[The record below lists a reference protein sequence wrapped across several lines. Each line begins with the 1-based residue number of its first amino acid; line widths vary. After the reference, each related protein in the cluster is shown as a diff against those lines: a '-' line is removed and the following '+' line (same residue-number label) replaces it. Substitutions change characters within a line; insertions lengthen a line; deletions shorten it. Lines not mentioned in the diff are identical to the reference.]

1 MFIYNVSQ
9 SDRSQGREVQ
19 KFFCF
24 LSVLSSVSGVSDRP
38 DGRRYLQNGVKR
50 HTMNFFQK
58 LFSMFSSDAS
68 RNVRTEAFESEMISK
83 KLFFDYLD
91 AQRAVILFFSPQ
103 QGWVGGNL
111 AFYDTFGFE
120 NMEVF
125 RSRYQR
131 ITDFFVDENY
141 VVFADDDEAWLK
153 QLVGSETYPRVR
165 VTLPA
170 GRPAVFELRSS
181 AFKSGKNGL
190 YFLEMSDVT
199 LEERS
204 KQEIEQVEASKRKFL
219 NNISH
224 EFRTPMN
231 GILGFLDL
239 LKQSHPNAKQNEYIE
254 MVDRSATHMMSTIE
268 TLLDLA
274 QMQSGKLRLAP
285 SEFSPIREFERVL
298 DPYFDEALQHG
309 IALEFFLD
317 PKLPAYITADFRK
330 LWQVLSQ
337 LLDNALKFTEAGG
350 KVHVEIRIL
359 KVDAHQRYT
368 LGFMV
373 KDTGI
378 GIDGK
383 LLKRITEPFESGE
396 HPDQRLGIG
405 LSLTEGLLQ
414 MMKAELRVASQKGE
428 GSQFSFDI
436 DVQGTAEPALTL
448 FAGKRAKVVLFDDML
463 ASDANL
469 LSRYLQGFGLTVS
482 KVHHSE
488 SVVCGETDAM
498 YLVTTSENSGWMMQL
513 GSVTNGCAIVM
524 LMQEQRPLP
533 HGASHIVDYTLQKP
547 MLPTATAK
555 HLARIFKSAEQKTAP
570 ASVPNEKIKALIVED
585 NRINQRLIK
594 LLLEQYNIS
603 VATADNGS
611 EAVELCRKYPYDIIF
626 MDIDMPVKDGIS
638 ATHEIRGL
646 SLFQTHA
653 CPIIALT
660 ALAMQG
666 DRERILAEGLD
677 DYVSKPLGREKLE
690 LILTR
695 HLKALAHP

>member
-1 MFIYNVSQ
+1 
-9 SDRSQGREVQ
+9 
-19 KFFCF
+19 
-24 LSVLSSVSGVSDRP
+24 
-38 DGRRYLQNGVKR
+38 
-50 HTMNFFQK
+50 MNFFQQ
-58 LFSMFSSDAS
+58 LFSMFSSGTS
-68 RNVRTEAFESEMISK
+68 RNVSTESFESDMISK
-83 KLFFDYLD
+83 SLFFDYLD
-91 AQRAVILFFSPQ
+91 AQRAAILFFSPL

-125 RSRYQR
+125 RSRYRR
-131 ITDFFVDENY
+131 ISEFFDDENY

-153 QLVGSETYPRVR
+153 QLAGAQTHPRVQ
-165 VTLPA
+165 VTLPG
-170 GRPAVFELRSS
+170 GRQAVYELRSS

-239 LKQSHPNAKQNEYIE
+239 LKQSHPTTKQNEYIE

-285 SEFSPIREFERVL
+285 SEFSPIREFERL
-298 DPYFDEALQHG
+298 FDPYFDEAAQHG
-309 IALEFFLD
+309 ITLEFFLD

-330 LWQVLSQ
+330 LRQIISQ

-350 KVHVEIRIL
+350 KIHAEIRIL
-359 KVDAHQRYT
+359 KVNPQQRYT

-378 GIDGK
+378 GIDSK

-414 MMKAELRVASQKGE
+414 MMQAELRVTSQKGV
-428 GSQFSFDI
+428 GSQFSFDV
-436 DVQGTAEPALTL
+436 DVQGTAEPALLL
-448 FAGKRAKVVLFDDML
+448 FTGKRAKVVLFDDAL

-469 LSRYLQGFGLTVS
+469 LSRYLKGFGLVVS

-488 SVVCGETDAM
+488 SVECGETDAM
-498 YLVTTSENSGWMMQL
+498 YLVTTNENSGWMMKL
-513 GSVTNGCAIVM
+513 GSVSNGCSIVM
-524 LMQEQRPLP
+524 LMQEERPLP
-533 HGASHIVDYTLQKP
+533 QGASHIVDYTLQKP
-547 MLPTATAK
+547 LLPGIIAE
-555 HLARIFKSAEQKTAP
+555 HLARIFKSMEPKLAQNVLPKD
-570 ASVPNEKIKALIVED
+570 KIKALIVED

-626 MDIDMPVKDGIS
+626 MDIDMPVKDGIA

-646 SLFQTHA
+646 AVYQAHS

-695 HLKALAHP
+695 HLKALVQP